1 MTAIVPDK
9 ELFSRRRNL
18 QTKVHERGITDRD
31 LLLAARVA
39 EGLKN
44 TDIAVTFGTTENTIK
59 QSLKNL
65 YDKLGLWNR
74 VELAL
79 WYVKRQFGAS
89 QALAKG

>member
-1 MTAIVPDK
+1 VSDK
-9 ELFSRRRNL
+9 EQLSRRNL
-18 QTKVHERGITDRD
+18 GIKAPGITDKD
-31 LLLAARVA
+31 LCLAARVA

-44 TDIAVTFGTTENTIK
+44 TDIALTLGTTENTIK
-59 QSLKNL
+59 CYLKAL

-79 WYVKRQFGAS
+79 WYVKHQWEAS